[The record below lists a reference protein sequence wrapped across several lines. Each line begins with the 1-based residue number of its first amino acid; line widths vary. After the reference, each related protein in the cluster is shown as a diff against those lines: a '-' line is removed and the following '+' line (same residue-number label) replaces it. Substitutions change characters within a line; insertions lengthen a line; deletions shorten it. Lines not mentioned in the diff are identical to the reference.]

1 MPHDQLHRLQLSIVD
16 ATFRGRRDLIERF
29 FDAQVEDDGCVAL
42 HALQLFTAAQLPAP
56 CSDDFV
62 CEVLRGG
69 GLPLLGDGPLARV
82 SFDQCLLL
90 LQGTAPPSKAP
101 QPLPP
106 LGPDASVALIQA
118 HQSAGKRALRAQ
130 RRQKH
135 AKWAEGQRLRKKRA
149 ALSNVHCTWHPRV
162 WDAAGDNGNV
172 RDKEGRK
179 AACAWEQIH
188 VSTDNSHNQ
197 YSAAF
202 VASHPKGSM
211 DTLEKWRPV
220 DALTWADPP
229 PLGGLPDKC
238 VKHIASE
245 LQRAVGFAQREFGK
259 TSTKTASQTVA
270 YSQCK
275 SDVNTIKSELT
286 KVRDECA
293 RRTKQ
298 QRLKRKKAE
307 CERKGEGE
315 DGRLPQLVLNSSASV
330 GFGAVNF
337 GSRPPSRVKGENAEN
352 ENGHAYA

>member
-1 MPHDQLHRLQLSIVD
+1 
-16 ATFRGRRDLIERF
+16 
-29 FDAQVEDDGCVAL
+29 
-42 HALQLFTAAQLPAP
+42 
-56 CSDDFV
+56 
-62 CEVLRGG
+62 
-69 GLPLLGDGPLARV
+69 
-82 SFDQCLLL
+82 
-90 LQGTAPPSKAP
+90 
-101 QPLPP
+101 
-106 LGPDASVALIQA
+106 
-118 HQSAGKRALRAQ
+118 
-130 RRQKH
+130 
-135 AKWAEGQRLRKKRA
+135 
-149 ALSNVHCTWHPRV
+149 
-162 WDAAGDNGNV
+162 
-172 RDKEGRK
+172 
-179 AACAWEQIH
+179 
-188 VSTDNSHNQ
+188 
-197 YSAAF
+197 
-202 VASHPKGSM
+202 M
-211 DTLEKWRPV
+211 DTLDKWRPV

-352 ENGHAYA
+352 ENGHAYASASGD